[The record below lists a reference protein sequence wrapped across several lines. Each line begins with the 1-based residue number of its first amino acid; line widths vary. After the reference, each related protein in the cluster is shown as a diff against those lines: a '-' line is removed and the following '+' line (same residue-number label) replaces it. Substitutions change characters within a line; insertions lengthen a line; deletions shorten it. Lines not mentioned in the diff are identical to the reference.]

1 MIKNT
6 IDNTLT
12 FTPALVFSNE
22 TPIVADNVNKNH
34 NPQPIANK
42 IFVSSIDDRL

>member
-6 IDNTLT
+6 TDNTLT

-22 TPIVADNVNKNH
+22 IPIIADNVNKRH
-34 NPQPIANK
+34 NPLPIANK
-42 IFVSSIDDRL
+42 FFVSSTDERI